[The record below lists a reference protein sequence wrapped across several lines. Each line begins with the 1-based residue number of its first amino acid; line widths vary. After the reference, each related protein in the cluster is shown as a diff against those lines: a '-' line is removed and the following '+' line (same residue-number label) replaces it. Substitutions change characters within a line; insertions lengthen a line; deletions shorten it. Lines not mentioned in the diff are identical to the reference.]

1 MTIAILF
8 TRSKLRPA
16 ANDAVAGKLVTSKA
30 HERWK
35 MLESAK
41 PLVLTWYGYFD
52 IFCIPLRVSPADFRP
67 QGPKT
72 IPFCYHFVKK
82 VNVG

>member
-1 MTIAILF
+1 MRIAILF

-16 ANDAVAGKLVTSKA
+16 ANDAVASKLVTSKA

-41 PLVLTWYGYFD
+41 PQVLTWYGNFVLFCDMDHLTASYQHSD
-52 IFCIPLRVSPADFRP
+52 IYCLPVLVMCVVP
-67 QGPKT
+67 GK
-72 IPFCYHFVKK
+72 
-82 VNVG
+82 